1 MDNDSHLFPSICI
14 HENKQVALKMENMGI
29 PNPTFSGPAP
39 KTVTSIQ
46 SWTQFQLLVENKK
59 AYEY

>member
-1 MDNDSHLFPSICI
+1 
-14 HENKQVALKMENMGI
+14 MENMGI